1 MLPGL
6 GGVTCGKVVKKTL
19 TLHKLNQYPLPV
31 AFFHKGFNI
40 SRDLNIYCSPTF
52 YYTPR
57 LFHGNCILVGNW
69 EIGGKL
75 VGNSPANV
83 VFCFFSWTFFH
94 GNVFMEIVFWWEIES
109 GFCRRPSPA
118 NVVFCFTEKQ
128 DLFLCWHLIFSKGK
142 PSH

>member
-6 GGVTCGKVVKKTL
+6 GGVTCGKVVSCEETTDTAQAKSISFACCFLSQGFKHFLRSEYIVHQPSITRR
-19 TLHKLNQYPLPV
+19 
-31 AFFHKGFNI
+31 AF
-40 SRDLNIYCSPTF
+40 
-52 YYTPR
+52 
-57 LFHGNCILVGNW
+57 
-69 EIGGKL
+69 
-75 VGNSPANV
+75 
-83 VFCFFSWTFFH
+83 
-94 GNVFMEIVFWWEIES
+94 FMEIVFWWEIES